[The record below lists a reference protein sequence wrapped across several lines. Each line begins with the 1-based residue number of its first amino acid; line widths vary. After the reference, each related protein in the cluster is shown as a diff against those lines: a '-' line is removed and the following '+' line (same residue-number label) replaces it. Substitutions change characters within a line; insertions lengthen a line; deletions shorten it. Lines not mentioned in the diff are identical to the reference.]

1 MLQRDNINAL
11 QQLLI
16 DGGGKAFDLVP
27 KLLSRVIEER
37 QWQNHTDKHGE
48 PFKSFEAF
56 ARHPYWQGLEASID
70 DLRAYCR
77 KHPDVSRLIDAEVDP
92 LAKDGGD
99 RRSREYQVD
108 NIKPKTKGGTSAT
121 YILKRL
127 KRDRP
132 DLFARVTAGELS
144 ANAAAIEAG
153 WRKQPSALEQLRKA
167 WKRATEKE
175 RKAFLEEVW

>member
-1 MLQRDNINAL
+1 MLPRDSINTL

-56 ARHPYWQGLEASID
+56 ATHPYWQGLESSID

-77 KHPDVSRLIDAEVDP
+77 KHEKVARLIDAEVDKQP
-92 LAKDGGD
+92 TKAEAGA
-99 RRSREYQVD
+99 
-108 NIKPKTKGGTSAT
+108 KGGRGKKAVCNTKSFAGAT

-132 DLFARVTAGELS
+132 DLFARVIAGELS

-153 WRKQPSALEQLRKA
+153 WRKSPSALDQLRKA